1 MRSNGWLP
9 VASPLE
15 KKLAALKTSV
25 TLEEAPGAAVPV
37 EETQT
42 ITLDIPAELH
52 TKLMIRRAYG
62 KGSLKEQVQTAIRD
76 YLARGDL

>member
-1 MRSNGWLP
+1 MAN
-9 VASPLE
+9 PLE

-25 TLEEAPGAAVPV
+25 KLTEAPVEDAPLV

-52 TKLMIRRAYG
+52 TKLMVRRAYG
-62 KGSLKEQVQTAIRD
+62 KGSLKDQVQLAIRQ
-76 YLARGDL
+76 YLEREERVS

>member
-1 MRSNGWLP
+1 MAN
-9 VASPLE
+9 PLE

-25 TLEEAPGAAVPV
+25 KLKEAPEEAPLPV

-52 TKLMIRRAYG
+52 TKLMVRRAYG
-62 KGSLKEQVQTAIRD
+62 KGSLKEQVQTAIRQ
-76 YLARGDL
+76 YLEREVNVS

>member
-1 MRSNGWLP
+1 MAN
-9 VASPLE
+9 PLE

-25 TLEEAPGAAVPV
+25 KLKEAPVEDAILV

-62 KGSLKEQVQTAIRD
+62 KGSLKEQVQAAIRQ
-76 YLARGDL
+76 YIEREENVL